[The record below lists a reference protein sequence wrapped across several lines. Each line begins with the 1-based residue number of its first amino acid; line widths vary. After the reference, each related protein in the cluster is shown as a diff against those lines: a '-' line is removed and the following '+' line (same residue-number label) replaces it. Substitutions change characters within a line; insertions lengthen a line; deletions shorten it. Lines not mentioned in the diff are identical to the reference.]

1 MTKANDLKNYLIPY
15 LDEIADKKGRKYICP
30 LCGSGTGNNGR
41 GTPAFNIIPNTDE
54 TQWKCHACG
63 ESGDVI
69 DLDRMLH
76 GGEFKD
82 AVKRLQEKY
91 AVGSYVPK
99 KRETRTEAPEQ
110 ADYTDFF
117 LKANSRLSECDYLT
131 KRGICKQLQNAF
143 HIGYV
148 PDWKHPSVPNAPAS
162 PRIIIPTSKY
172 SYLARDT
179 RQDLTDKQKEYSKQK
194 VGKMHILNAAG
205 LYRKAEYC
213 FVVEGEIDCLSVLQC
228 GFNCIGLGS
237 ANVIE
242 SKLLPM
248 CRKRKPD
255 LVLIFALDND
265 EAGRLWEQKITEFQ
279 KIGIRCTSAA
289 ICGDCK
295 DPNELLMKN
304 SMQLTENLQKAVED
318 ALQGGAVHA
327 LPEQVEVQPNGFQKP
342 SDYSD
347 AGNAEAFAAMY
358 KGRML
363 YCDALGWL
371 VWDGKRWDANAHA
384 ATANALHFTETM
396 LQDALH
402 EYKQQA
408 SADSVSGKITIP
420 EAVMQYAKHARHS
433 RGGGA
438 IKSML
443 DLSRAYL
450 NIKAAELDPN
460 PFYLNTAAGI
470 ADLQT
475 GKILPH
481 DSAALCTRYAPY
493 CPSKVGA
500 EIWQDFLA
508 LITQD
513 DAELQGYLQQLA
525 GMCAVG
531 EIFHEGIVLAIGGG
545 RNGKSTFFNTL
556 SLVLGDYAGGIDS
569 TVLTTERQNRGAALA
584 TLRGRRLVT
593 CGELEE
599 GQRLSVQTL
608 KRLASTDPLTI
619 EEKFKQPETIKPTH
633 HICLFSNFLP
643 RVGSTDGGT
652 WRRLTVIPFDAT
664 MPKGNGEILNYAEK
678 LAKEA
683 GGAILQWI
691 IDGAT
696 AFCQNRFHLTIP
708 YVIAAATQDY
718 KQREDWLQL
727 FLSECCTIIPGTS
740 IRKGELYSAYKA
752 YAASTGDYC
761 RRQTDFNAAMEAAG
775 FHEFEKGG
783 RKKYWYDI
791 ALNETESENRYHYEI
806 A

>member
-1 MTKANDLKNYLIPY
+1 MTAAEDLKHLLIPY
-15 LDEIADKKGRKYICP
+15 LEENAEKKGKKYICP
-30 LCGSGTGNNGR
+30 LCGSGSGNNGK
-41 GTPAFNIIPNTDE
+41 GTPAFSIIPNTDE

-63 ESGDVI
+63 KSGDVI
-69 DLDRMLH
+69 DLDRMRH
-76 GGEFKD
+76 GDEFND

-91 AVGSYVPK
+91 AAGSYVPK
-99 KRETRTEAPEQ
+99 KREKRIETPEQ
-110 ADYTDFF
+110 TDYTDFF
-117 LKANSRLSECDYLT
+117 LKANSQLSECDYLT
-131 KRGICKQLQNAF
+131 KRGICEQLQNAF
-143 HIGYV
+143 HIGYI
-148 PDWKHPSVPNAPAS
+148 PDWKHPNVPNAPTS

-179 RQDLTDKQKEYSKQK
+179 RQHLTDKQKQYSKQK
-194 VGKMHILNAAG
+194 VGKMHILNASG
-205 LYRKAEYC
+205 LYRETEYC

-248 CRKRKPD
+248 CRERKPD

-265 EAGRLWEQKITEFQ
+265 KAGRLWEQKITEFQ
-279 KIGIRCTSAA
+279 KLGIRCTCASV
-289 ICGDCK
+289 CGECK
-295 DPNELLMKN
+295 DPNELLVKDPQ
-304 SMQLTENLQKAVED
+304 QLTENLQKAVED

-327 LPEQVEVQPNGFQKP
+327 LPEQQGQQEAAFRKP

-358 KGRML
+358 KGQML

-371 VWDGKRWDANAHA
+371 VWDGKRWEANAHA
-384 ATANALHFTETM
+384 ATKKALCFTETM
-396 LQDALH
+396 LQDAR
-402 EYKQQA
+402 
-408 SADSVSGKITIP
+408 ADYREHVVIDEVTGSRTID
-420 EAVMQYAKHARHS
+420 EKYVKYTKHAAKS
-433 RGGGA
+433 RSGHA
-438 IKSML
+438 IKNIL
-443 DLSRAYL
+443 ELSRAYL

-470 ADLQT
+470 ADLRT
-475 GKILPH
+475 GRILPH
-481 DSAALCTRYAPY
+481 DSTSLCTRYAPY
-493 CPSKVGA
+493 CPSDDGA
-500 EIWQDFLA
+500 EIWQDFLT
-508 LITQD
+508 LITQGD
-513 DAELQGYLQQLA
+513 EEVQGYLQQLA
-525 GMCAVG
+525 GMCAIG
-531 EIFHEGIVLAIGGG
+531 EIYHEGIVLAVGGG

-556 SLVLGDYAGGIDS
+556 SIVLGDYAGGIDS

-619 EEKFKQPETIKPTH
+619 EEKFKQPETVKPSH

-652 WRRLTVIPFDAT
+652 WRRLTVIPFNAT
-664 MPKGNGEILNYAEK
+664 MPKGSGEILNYAEK
-678 LAKEA
+678 LAKDA

-691 IDGAT
+691 IDGAVM
-696 AFCQNRFHLTIP
+696 FCRNRFHLTIP
-708 YVIAAATQDY
+708 YTIAAATQEY

-727 FLSECCTIIPGTS
+727 FLSERCRQERGVS
-740 IRKGELYSAYKA
+740 IRCGELYNAYKLH
-752 YAASTGDYC
+752 AASTGDYC
-761 RRQTDFNAAMEAAG
+761 RRMMDFNAAMEAAG
-775 FHEFEKGG
+775 FQQVSG
-783 RKKYWYDI
+783 RGNKKSWI
-791 ALNETESENRYHYEI
+791 GVKLNHSYEESSSYGY